1 MWQGE
6 NQFMSQQTLEE
17 FGGYRKAC
25 ELFDLVA
32 LDMESLEKRPVC
44 WRLVGQQV
52 ASADSIAANIEEG
65 WGRGSRKE
73 YVQFLMY
80 ARGSARETRGRYH
93 RMRRWLVGVDVESRT
108 LLCDEIIGIVT
119 ATIKRL
125 RSTST

>member
-1 MWQGE
+1 MVE
-6 NQFMSQQTLEE
+6 
-17 FGGYRKAC
+17 
-25 ELFDLVA
+25 
-32 LDMESLEKRPVC
+32 DMEFLEKRPLC

-73 YVQFLMY
+73 YIQFLMY
-80 ARGSARETRGRYH
+80 ARGSARETRGRYD
-93 RMRRWLVGVDVESRT
+93 RLRRWLVGVDVETRT

-125 RSTST
+125 RSMDS

>member
-1 MWQGE
+1 MAQK
-6 NQFMSQQTLEE
+6 TLED
-17 FGGYRKAC
+17 FGAYRKAR

-32 LDMESLEKRPVC
+32 VVMEALENRPLC
-44 WRLVGQQV
+44 WRLVGQQL

-80 ARGSARETRGRYH
+80 ARGSARETRGRYE
-93 RMRRWLVGVDVESRT
+93 RISRWLTGVDVATRT
-108 LLCDEIIGIVT
+108 VLCDEIIGIVT

-125 RSTST
+125 RSMDS